1 MPGGTPSRTTAKEDA
16 TQVALGQ
23 ESAFKQCH
31 AARERGEA
39 LPVGRS
45 KGGDQVRGD
54 GCGAE
59 LTPAAACPLDHR
71 GPPAQG
77 EGQWA
82 GGSEGVSAIT
92 VRLIFVP
99 ITRGDFQE
107 TQVSAQLLTAIILLF
122 LLLLLNRS
130 SRMLTA
136 ALPFS
141 ADTSPHLV
149 PAQALQTQKYI
160 RFYLKDR
167 PQSAWPQDSVL
178 CLSLL
183 KGVVLLTPSYRDWT
197 LPELLI

>member
-1 MPGGTPSRTTAKEDA
+1 M
-16 TQVALGQ
+16 
-23 ESAFKQCH
+23 
-31 AARERGEA
+31 
-39 LPVGRS
+39 
-45 KGGDQVRGD
+45 RGD

-59 LTPAAACPLDHR
+59 LTPAAACPLDRR

-99 ITRGDFQE
+99 VTRGDFQE